1 MGKLV
6 VHNGDF
12 VKPENLQISLDNR
25 AMNYAD
31 GLFESIRVVNGK
43 LYSFDDHFARLEEG
57 ARILK
62 LDANFY
68 QFKDILRLKASLL
81 AERLFMHKGGKIKIL
96 IHRRAGGL
104 YLPESNAIDYLITG
118 ETLHDN
124 LFALNVTGLNVD
136 VYTDYKKPI
145 HPFSKYKFLAKELSV
160 LARIDAEEKGYDE
173 ALLVNTDDKI
183 IEASSSNLFLVYDD
197 NTIVTPGLDTGC
209 LAGIMRMN
217 VINAC
222 IKLGLKVYEQPLTEE
237 LLLQGKEIFL
247 TNAIQGIRY
256 VGSFKS
262 KRYFKQV
269 SEVILNAVNAQ
280 VRLAVKSD
288 ELF

>member
-57 ARILK
+57 ARVLK

-96 IHRRAGGL
+96 ISRRAGGL
-104 YLPESNAIDYLITG
+104 YLPETNAIDYLITG
-118 ETLHDN
+118 DTLQDN
-124 LFALNVTGLNVD
+124 LFTLNVTGLNVD

-145 HPFSKYKFLAKELSV
+145 HPFGKYKFLAKELSV

-173 ALLVNTDDKI
+173 ALLLNTEGKI

-197 NTIVTPGLDTGC
+197 NTVVTPGLDSGC

>member
-1 MGKLV
+1 MGKLI

-12 VKPENLQISLDNR
+12 VKPENIQISLENR

-43 LYSFDDHFARLEEG
+43 LYCFDEHFARLEEG
-57 ARILK
+57 AKLLK
-62 LDANFY
+62 LEANY
-68 QFKDILRLKASLL
+68 YTLKDILRLKASLL

-96 IHRRAGGL
+96 ISRRSGGL
-104 YLPESNAIDYLITG
+104 YLPESNAIDYIITG
-118 ETLHDN
+118 ETLQEN
-124 LFALNVTGLNVD
+124 LFALNPTGLNVD
-136 VYTDYKKPI
+136 VFTDFHKPI
-145 HPFSKYKFLAKELSV
+145 HPFSKYKFLAKEISV
-160 LARIDAEEKGYDE
+160 LARIDAEERGFDDG
-173 ALLVNTDDKI
+173 LLLNTEGKI
-183 IEASSSNLFLVYDD
+183 IEASSSNVFLVYDD
-197 NTIVTPGLDTGC
+197 NTVVTPGLESGC

-222 IKLGLKVYEQPLTEE
+222 IRLGLKVYEQPLTSE

-280 VRLAVKSD
+280 VRIAVKSN

>member
-12 VKPENLQISLDNR
+12 VKPENIQISLDNR
-25 AMNYAD
+25 ALNYAD

-43 LYSFDDHFARLEEG
+43 LYSYDEHFARLEEG

-62 LDANFY
+62 LEANY
-68 QFKDILRLKASLL
+68 FKLKDVLKLKASLL
-81 AERLFMHKGGKIKIL
+81 AERLFMHKGGKIKIH
-96 IHRRAGGL
+96 ISRRAGGL

-118 ETLHDN
+118 ETIPEN
-124 LFALNVTGLNVD
+124 LFALNVAGLNVD
-136 VYTDYKKPI
+136 VYQQFQKPI
-145 HPFSKYKFLAKELSV
+145 HPFSKYKFLAKEISV
-160 LARIDAEEKGYDE
+160 LARIDAAERGFDD
-173 ALLVNTDDKI
+173 ALLLNTEGKI
-183 IEASSSNLFLVYDD
+183 IEASSSNVFLVYDD
-197 NTIVTPGLDTGC
+197 NTVVTPGLDSGC

-256 VGSFKS
+256 VGSFKN
-262 KRYFKQV
+262 KRYLKQV

-280 VRLAVKSD
+280 VRIAVRTN